1 MLREAWIGVIGLAV
15 ATSAPRTVAA
25 QVRASEAATVSQTV
39 DGTTVTI
46 AYSRPQARG
55 RDSLFGRVVH
65 FGDTWTPGANW
76 ATTIEVS
83 KDVQVGGAALPEGKY
98 SVWFVPRAGEW
109 TVIFDPDERRFH
121 TQRPRESADQIRST
135 VTPGEGPHVEVLTW
149 SFPSVRRDGATLQ
162 MQWGTTVIALNV
174 TVPPTRRRRSV
185 VDGDAYRGSY
195 RMNFVSERGES
206 PEMAAEVQERE
217 GRLYMRITPPFDE
230 SIDPDIALLPAG
242 THTFTPAFQKE
253 GVILDVETEMKVV
266 FHVQNGTA
274 TGFDMLGVR
283 DAPMGKAKR
292 AP

>member
-1 MLREAWIGVIGLAV
+1 MRHEAWIGVMVLAV
-15 ATSAPRTVAA
+15 AMSAPRTAST

-39 DGTTVTI
+39 DGTTVSI

-83 KDVQVGGAALPEGKY
+83 KDVQVAGAALPKGKY
-98 SVWFVPRAGEW
+98 SVWMVPRAGDW

-121 TQRPRESADQIRST
+121 TRRPRESANQIRLT
-135 VTPGEGPHVEVLTW
+135 VTPDEGPHVEVLTW

-174 TVPPTRRRRSV
+174 VVPPTRRGRAV
-185 VDGDAYRGSY
+185 VDGGAYRGSY
-195 RMNFVSERGES
+195 LMNFVSERGES
-206 PEMAAEVQERE
+206 PQMAAEVMEKG
-217 GRLYMRITPPFDE
+217 GRLYLRVTPPFDD

-242 THTFTPAFQKE
+242 THTFTPAFQKD
-253 GVILDVETEMKVV
+253 GVITDVETEMKVV

>member
-1 MLREAWIGVIGLAV
+1 MPREAWIGIAGLAMALSIPRP
-15 ATSAPRTVAA
+15 ATA

-55 RDSLFGRVVH
+55 RDSLFGKVVH
-65 FGDTWTPGANW
+65 FGETWTPGANW

-83 KDVQVGGAALPEGKY
+83 KDVQVAGAALPEGKY
-98 SVWFVPRAGEW
+98 SVWMVPRAGDW

-121 TQRPRESADQIRST
+121 TRRPRESADQIRLT
-135 VTPGEGPHVEVLTW
+135 VTPGEGPHVELLTW

-162 MQWGTTVIALNV
+162 MQWGTTVIALNMA
-174 TVPPTRRRRSV
+174 VPPTRRRRTV
-185 VDGDAYRGSY
+185 VDGGAYRGSY

-206 PEMAAEVQERE
+206 PEVPAEVTEKE
-217 GRLYMRITPPFDE
+217 GRLYLRITPPFDE

-242 THTFTPAFQKE
+242 KHTFTPAFQKD
-253 GVILDVETEMKVV
+253 GVIQDVETEMKVV
-266 FHVQNGTA
+266 FDVQNGTA
-274 TGFDMLGVR
+274 TGFDMLGVNDR
-283 DAPMGKAKR
+283 PMGKAKR